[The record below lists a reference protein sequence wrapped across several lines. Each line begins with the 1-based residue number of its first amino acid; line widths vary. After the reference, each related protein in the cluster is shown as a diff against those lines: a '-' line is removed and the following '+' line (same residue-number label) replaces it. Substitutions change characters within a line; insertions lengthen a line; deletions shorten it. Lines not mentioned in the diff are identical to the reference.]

1 MTRIEQ
7 IEQAAKTQRAV
18 SLERAFVAGA
28 IWADQSRDIDKIE
41 SNAFH
46 RGQQQMKDRLEAEV
60 RNFTLRRWGVGE
72 HDVNEMIRY
81 IFGTYNDEAQ
91 YETALD
97 NIMGEPM
104 KDVET
109 LINTLHQ

>member
-18 SLERAFVAGA
+18 SLERAFIAGA

-60 RNFTLRRWGVGE
+60 RQFTLHRWGVGE
-72 HDVNEMIRY
+72 HDVKEMIRY
-81 IFGTYNDEAQ
+81 IFGTR
-91 YETALD
+91 LD
-97 NIMGEPM
+97 TIMGEPM
-104 KDVET
+104 KDVQN
-109 LINTLHQ
+109 LINSMHPHQ

>member
-41 SNAFH
+41 ANAFH

-60 RNFTLRRWGVGE
+60 RQFTLHRWGVGE
-72 HDVNEMIRY
+72 HDVKEMIRY
-81 IFGTYNDEAQ
+81 IFGTR
-91 YETALD
+91 LD
-97 NIMGEPM
+97 TIMGEPM
-104 KDVET
+104 KDVQN
-109 LINTLHQ
+109 LINSLHPHQ

>member
-60 RNFTLRRWGVGE
+60 RQFTLHRWGVGE
-72 HDVNEMIRY
+72 HDVNEMIRL
-81 IFGTYNDEAQ
+81 IFGTR
-91 YETALD
+91 LD
-97 NIMGEPM
+97 SIMGDPM
-104 KDVET
+104 KDVQN
-109 LINTLHQ
+109 LINSIHQTQ